1 MIGVLRLMPK
11 AINNRQKIFTKRDFM
26 ADLKKVS
33 QKINKPKPSPKPL
46 RFQSDAILFFL
57 FKFFVGFLNSQGTF
71 AW

>member
-33 QKINKPKPSPKPL
+33 RRVEKLKK
-46 RFQSDAILFFL
+46 
-57 FKFFVGFLNSQGTF
+57 
-71 AW
+71 